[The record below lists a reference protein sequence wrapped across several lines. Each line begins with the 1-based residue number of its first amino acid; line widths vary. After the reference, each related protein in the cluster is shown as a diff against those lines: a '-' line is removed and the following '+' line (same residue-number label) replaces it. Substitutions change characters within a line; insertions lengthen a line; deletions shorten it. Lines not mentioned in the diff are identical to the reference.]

1 MSRWARGQRTWYEM
15 RRISDPRRWPNKDAT
30 NSVRNS
36 PMRSK
41 PQCGA
46 MARNVP
52 GWMAARSEGT
62 MIFRYV
68 DHLRSKRY
76 TVAVPDGSTIRDTPA
91 GQVVTLPRAGLLP
104 SLTFLSIP
112 KFA

>member
-1 MSRWARGQRTWYEM
+1 
-15 RRISDPRRWPNKDAT
+15 
-30 NSVRNS
+30 
-36 PMRSK
+36 
-41 PQCGA
+41 
-46 MARNVP
+46 
-52 GWMAARSEGT
+52 

-112 KFA
+112 KFADEVTILAEEPLTEGVPDYLEGEADDLEGESDW